1 VKKGLLILVLTA
13 AAFGTSVSRAS
24 ITVDGAL
31 GDWGATGGSIVPA
44 DGGASVWGVA
54 GGTGAYPTFID
65 SGVTVRYHLEDTSDT
80 AGDGGYVGPHFGGQN
95 YDGEFMGVSIKNGF
109 LYIAIVSGQR
119 PDNGVARFGPGDI
132 RLITDSDAGLTTY
145 GIEVGGNV
153 GGSAGGGITEGVA
166 GTTYNLNSN
175 GFTNATSP
183 LLATHASQTAGS
195 LFRNPTWL
203 NDPIPP
209 PGPTQ
214 LQFNGT
220 TGQFVTLADYYFS
233 RDATTTQHSI
243 IELAI
248 PYDGTVFAGAHERLK
263 QVEWRPSCG
272 NDELI
277 VNYPDATGPTPELP
291 EPASLIVW
299 GLMLGLVAMSQR
311 RHFSSRFR
319 GRFG

>member
-1 VKKGLLILVLTA
+1 MKKGLFILVLTA

-24 ITVDGAL
+24 ITVDGSL
-31 GDWGATGGSIVPA
+31 SDWGATGGSIVPA

-54 GGTGAYPTFID
+54 GGTGVYPTFID

-80 AGDGGYVGPHFGGQN
+80 AGDGGFVGPHFGGQN
-95 YDGEFMGVSIKNGF
+95 YDGEFMGVSISNGY
-109 LYIAIVSGQR
+109 LHIAIVSGQR
-119 PDNGVARFGPGDI
+119 PDNGKARFGPGDI
-132 RLITDSDAGLTTY
+132 RIITDSDIGLTTY
-145 GIEVGGNV
+145 GLEVGGGV
-153 GGSAGGGITEGVA
+153 GHSSSPKAAITEGAA

-175 GFTNATSP
+175 GFTNTSSP
-183 LLATHASQTAGS
+183 TLATHALQTAGS

-233 RDATTTQHSI
+233 LDAITTQHSI

-248 PYDGTVFAGAHERLK
+248 PYDATVFSAAREHLM

-277 VNYPDATGPTPELP
+277 VNYPATTSPEVP
-291 EPASLIVW
+291 EPASLLVW
-299 GLMLGLVAMSQR
+299 GIMLGLVAASQR

-319 GRFG
+319 GRFW